1 MSDKDT
7 HKEKEDEDI
16 KEGELNVDA
25 LDAAFDD
32 HGFGEEDL
40 PLLPIIKGDEEDEED
55 EGGAEWRTDDDNK
68 DW

>member
-7 HKEKEDEDI
+7 HKEKEEEV
-16 KEGELNVDA
+16 KEGELNVDV

-32 HGFGEEDL
+32 HGFGEEEVPVL
-40 PLLPIIKGDEEDEED
+40 ESKGVDDEEDD
-55 EGGAEWRTDDDNK
+55 GGAEWRTDDDNK